1 MRSLLILTIVILSI
15 PCLGQSND
23 FKNISP
29 IISKIPK
36 SKTISTES
44 IANYIKSN
52 LKHPEDQ
59 LKGAFYWTATNID
72 YAVEDLNRDLL
83 YESNQALLNDA
94 LRNKRGVCQAFA
106 EIFNEL
112 AIKLGFDS
120 YLISGYSR
128 QNGHVINSS
137 GHAWNAVKINE
148 NWYLFDPTW
157 AGGYFEVTRSNSNLN
172 KSNYV
177 KKFSPEY
184 YKVKPS
190 EFIKTHMPFDPIWQ
204 LSENIISYH
213 NFDQSRFDNASV
225 VLSNYKDLIEKLPYL
240 TEVNKSQ
247 NEINRIQLLGRGNN
261 LVQNQL
267 ELLSRNLQ
275 IHLDNLEGDKFNQAM
290 EIELNA
296 IELYNTYVN
305 EFNKATKKKNTKELT
320 QILDR
325 SYKLATK
332 AEQELDEIDTKN
344 KTLQLN
350 LKIRKSEIAELY
362 KKIAHEKDYLKKHLE

>member
-1 MRSLLILTIVILSI
+1 MRPILIILIVFLSI
-15 PCLGQSND
+15 PCLSQ
-23 FKNISP
+23 KNEFEHIAP

-36 SKTISTES
+36 SKSTATES
-44 IANYIKSN
+44 VANYIKSEF
-52 LKHPEDQ
+52 KHPEDQ
-59 LKGAFYWTATNID
+59 LKAAFYWIATNID

-83 YESNQALLNDA
+83 YESNQALINDA
-94 LRNKRGVCQAFA
+94 LRKKRGVCQAFA

-120 YLISGYSR
+120 YVISGYSR
-128 QNGHVINSS
+128 QNEQVITSS

-157 AGGYFEVTRSNSNLN
+157 AAGYFQINGSHSKLN

-184 YKVKPS
+184 YKVDPS

-204 LSENIISYH
+204 LSENVISYRD
-213 NFDQSRFDNASV
+213 FDQSRFDKASEK
-225 VLSNYKDLIEKLPYL
+225 LSNSKDLIEKLPYL
-240 TEVNKSQ
+240 TEINRLQ
-247 NEINRIQLLGRGNN
+247 NAINRIQILGHGNN

-267 ELLSRNLQ
+267 EFLSRNLEILQ
-275 IHLDNLEGDKFNQAM
+275 DNLEGDKFNQAL

-296 IELYNTYVN
+296 IELYNSYVN
-305 EFNKATKKKNTKELT
+305 EFNKSTKKKNTTELNK
-320 QILDR
+320 ILDR
-325 SYKLATK
+325 SYKLATEARQK
-332 AEQELDEIDTKN
+332 FEAIDTKN

-350 LKIRKSEIAELY
+350 IKIRKSEIAELFE
-362 KKIAHEKDYLKKHLE
+362 KIAHEKDYLKKHL